1 MSLTAPARVLYGSPL
16 SRPKFGS
23 FVVIMLVV
31 LVILSTASL
40 VNNVVA
46 PSAAEGGIPIFLMAL
61 AWSGFLLRSKTDAAV
76 LTV

>member
-1 MSLTAPARVLYGSPL
+1 
-16 SRPKFGS
+16 
-23 FVVIMLVV
+23 LVV

-61 AWSGFLLRSKTDAAV
+61 AWSGFLSIIPIAIVWFLDRRE
-76 LTV
+76 